1 MIITLRQLIDNYNN
15 DGLAFFAAYDG
26 DDCMDLPWK
35 VAGISSA
42 EWYNPDRS
50 FSRLEKYLISDEAF
64 EVKWKY
70 IHDRVFTNQTLEENV
85 QNPFSGFQG
94 HLLTKGFCG
103 GCIFD
108 EDSYRCLQQC
118 LLSLGEEEM
127 IITGG
132 YEGWP
137 ILHLKI
143 PVRLSWKEI
152 CQEGYALMSILN
164 TEDGLFKVFGSRGN
178 WGKICVNCVNFVN
191 GEFVYN
197 NTLDV
202 VGFADADLLKTYES
216 LLPEDLRD
224 PDALD

>member
-1 MIITLRQLIDNYNN
+1 
-15 DGLAFFAAYDG
+15 
-26 DDCMDLPWK
+26 
-35 VAGISSA
+35 
-42 EWYNPDRS
+42 
-50 FSRLEKYLISDEAF
+50 
-64 EVKWKY
+64 
-70 IHDRVFTNQTLEENV
+70 
-85 QNPFSGFQG
+85 
-94 HLLTKGFCG
+94 
-103 GCIFD
+103 
-108 EDSYRCLQQC
+108 
-118 LLSLGEEEM
+118 M

-132 YEGWP
+132 FEGWP

-178 WGKICVNCVNFVN
+178 WGKICVNYVNSVN
-191 GEFVYN
+191 GEFVYD
-197 NTLDV
+197 TLDV